1 MKRIVM
7 LCIIVASAAMAY
19 SQSYVGVNVG
29 YAQPI
34 TRLNLPVMGKESVLN
49 PTTYNG
55 MKVGVV
61 YDVTLIKGLGVSMGL
76 NYTMGGNATEWKSKS
91 SSIKYPQER
100 SHGWY
105 HQLEIPV
112 DWQYKFQIAK
122 ETWLMLYTGP
132 TLQCGLSLQ
141 KKNYVNDG
149 KTVEMNAKN
158 PTDNLYDADDTGVF
172 ALKRLNVTWGV
183 GAGFQYERYF
193 LRGGYDFGIIN
204 PYKVD
209 SFTGQ
214 DIYTRGRFDQW
225 QIKLGMYLW
234 QF

>member
-122 ETWLMLYTGP
+122 DTWLTLYTGP

-158 PTDNLYDADDTGVF
+158 PTDNLYDAEDTGVF

>member
-1 MKRIVM
+1 M

-122 ETWLMLYTGP
+122 DTWLMLYTGP

-225 QIKLGMYLW
+225 QVKLGMYLW

>member
-122 ETWLMLYTGP
+122 DTWLMLYTGP

-158 PTDNLYDADDTGVF
+158 PTDNLYDAEDTGVF

-225 QIKLGMYLW
+225 QVKLGMYLW

>member
-76 NYTMGGNATEWKSKS
+76 NYTMGGNATDWKSKS

-122 ETWLMLYTGP
+122 DTWLMLYTGP

-225 QIKLGMYLW
+225 QLKLGMYLW

>member
-1 MKRIVM
+1 M

-76 NYTMGGNATEWKSKS
+76 NYTMGGNATDWKSKS

-100 SHGWY
+100 SRGWY

-122 ETWLMLYTGP
+122 DTWLMLYTGP

-158 PTDNLYDADDTGVF
+158 PTDNLYDAEDTGVF

-225 QIKLGMYLW
+225 QVKLGMYLW

>member
-76 NYTMGGNATEWKSKS
+76 NYTMGGNATDWKSKS

-100 SHGWY
+100 SRGWY

-122 ETWLMLYTGP
+122 DTWLMLYTGP